1 MEPPNGALEIY
12 LTLFISLLW
21 RQAHSSPRHGELEM
35 EWKLEKKKGGV
46 ACGVVN
52 LAHQPG
58 SNYGAH

>member
-35 EWKLEKKKGGV
+35 EWKLEKKRRRSLRG
-46 ACGVVN
+46 CQPSS
-52 LAHQPG
+52 LAA
-58 SNYGAH
+58 SNYDAH